1 VSTASRPASI
11 QFDRDSAALR
21 HADGQRV
28 AALSLDTIHALHLA
42 LIEQLGENAADVLY
56 RSGYEWALQDM
67 VRFNRQLR
75 QKLGDDADLGQMD
88 ARFILDSWWAPF
100 AEAGWGTCT
109 FDPVA
114 LARGIMLVEL
124 RGSAVAPGFAGSDQ
138 PACHLYAGL
147 FAGAFSYF
155 ERTERHAA
163 EMHCTAC
170 GAATCTFLV
179 GPGAEVDSAETQ
191 RQHGAAPAE
200 ILRQFR

>member
-1 VSTASRPASI
+1 MPTVSRPASF
-11 QFDRDSAALR
+11 QLDSDLATLR
-21 HADGQRV
+21 HADGQRA
-28 AALSLDTIHALHLA
+28 AALPLDALHALHLA
-42 LIEQLGENAADVLY
+42 LIEHLGENAADVLY

-67 VRFNRQLR
+67 IRFNQQL
-75 QKLGDDADLGQMD
+75 QEKHGGDFDLGQME

-100 AEAGWGTCT
+100 ADAGWGTCT
-109 FDPVA
+109 FDPAA

-155 ERTERHAA
+155 ARTERHAA
-163 EMHCTAC
+163 EMQCTAC
-170 GAATCTFLV
+170 GAAACTFLV
-179 GPGAEVDSAETQ
+179 APGADVDSAETQ
-191 RQHGAAPAE
+191 RQRGAAPAE